1 MPRVLVAVIALLVP
15 AAPAWSLS
23 VLFHTA
29 CSVLTGCEGAL
40 TSSTDVTVVP
50 EPVVLVHTTAVLG
63 REVAVLTVVG
73 AAVSDVVGI
82 RGAIAAAGWC
92 IAGSAVPIAVDC

>member
-1 MPRVLVAVIALLVP
+1 MLHVLVAVIVHSLLVP

-40 TSSTDVTVVP
+40 TSSTAVTVVP
-50 EPVVLVHTTAVLG
+50 EPVVLVHTTAVLH
-63 REVAVLTVVG
+63 VVG
-73 AAVSDVVGI
+73 AVISAAVGI
-82 RGAIAAAGWC
+82 RGAIAAVGWC
-92 IAGSAVPIAVDC
+92 ITGAAVPIAVDC